1 MARIITLANRKGG
14 SGKTTLSV
22 NLAAELGSRGFKVL
36 LIDLDPQCHASFISG
51 IDTYQ
56 RLTGMSA
63 VLQEGV
69 PIEQIIIRMP
79 YDLYDIAPLYQK
91 ELGYSF
97 HLNIEKNLNVLKS
110 IENKYDYILLD
121 TPPSIE
127 DIHRLSFSISTDVF
141 VPLVL
146 QFLAMEGLAQLTR
159 LIYLI
164 TETQNPDLKL
174 SAIIP
179 IHLNAQTNHE
189 KAILM
194 EVEEAFS
201 KSIIKSPIRT
211 DIKLADASWKQQPL
225 LIYSPKSRAIGDF
238 KRLANEIIEDNN
250 NS

>member
-1 MARIITLANRKGG
+1 MTRIITLANRKGG
-14 SGKTTLSV
+14 SGKTTLTV
-22 NLAAELGSRGFKVL
+22 NLAAELGSRGYRVL

-56 RLTGMSA
+56 RYLGMSA

-69 PIEQIIIRMP
+69 PIEQIIMRMP

-97 HLNIEKNLNVLKS
+97 HLNIEKNMNLLKN
-110 IENKYDYILLD
+110 IKDKYDFILID

-127 DIHRLSFSISTDVF
+127 DIHRLSFYISTDVF

-159 LIYLI
+159 LIYLAS
-164 TETQNPDLKL
+164 ETLNPNLKL

-189 KAILM
+189 KAVLAEI
-194 EVEEAFS
+194 EETFG
-201 KSIIKSPIRT
+201 KEIIKSPIRT
-211 DIKLADASWKQQPL
+211 DVKLADASWKQQPL
-225 LIYSPKSRAIGDF
+225 LIFNPKSRGIEDF
-238 KRLANEIIEDNN
+238 KKLADEIIE
-250 NS
+250 